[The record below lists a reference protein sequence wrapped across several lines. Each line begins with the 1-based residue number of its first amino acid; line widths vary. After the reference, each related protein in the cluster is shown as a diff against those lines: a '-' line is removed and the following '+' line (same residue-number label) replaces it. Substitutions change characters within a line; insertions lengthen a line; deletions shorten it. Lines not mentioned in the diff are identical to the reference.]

1 MTLGTNSNIKVTAEL
16 PSISSQQSS
25 IERYS
30 TILDMVLQ
38 GLPLGEIL
46 NAIVLLIEA
55 QKMGTFASVLLL
67 SDDGKRLLLGAA
79 PNFSEVYTH
88 AINGIEIGPNVGSC
102 GAAAFTR
109 ERVIVA
115 DIENHPN
122 WQPFK
127 SIPLNAGLRACWS
140 EPIKDSKNNVLG
152 TFAMYYDKVKS
163 PIEQD
168 LYLIQEAA
176 RLASLAIE
184 RSRGMHIQ
192 RLSNNIFNNLPMAL
206 VITNK
211 DNSVLSANPKFE
223 MLTTSYNKDLKLFD
237 VQRFL
242 SQSAPEKVT
251 DLFDTISH
259 GHAWKGEMRGLRSDS
274 DIIYIDL
281 TVTVIS
287 DSFTQQNCYAW
298 LITDISARKHAAKTI
313 DFQANH
319 DHLTGLVNRKYLFEQ
334 LQIMIEA
341 THEQEHISQSFSLL
355 LMNLDHFKQINDS
368 LGHDCGDAVL
378 QKLAKRLLQNIPDN
392 ALLSRIGAD
401 EFVLLLPGRIE
412 ADTLMEL
419 ARKLSDILSN
429 NMTVADQNL
438 MLSMSIGLSRFPD
451 DANNVE
457 QILNCASQAMYN
469 AKAKGRNCFEFFNDK
484 IQQAAERTAQV
495 HLHLK
500 NAISNN
506 EFELFYQ
513 PIVNPFTGQIIKAEV
528 LLRWL
533 HDGQFISPE
542 EFIPIAE
549 ESGLIVQIGEW
560 VRTQAVVC
568 AIELQQRQLPLPLSI
583 NVSTIEFWSNELQQ
597 RFLNYFDSI
606 QQQFDL
612 TVFPYELLT
621 LEITESL
628 MMKQQSNINL
638 LLEELR
644 RRGLNI
650 SVDDFGTGYSS
661 LSYLVNFP
669 VDQIKIDKSFIKKI
683 AQGERHKAI
692 IEAIVSMSRALD
704 LSVIAEGVET
714 QAELDFIKEQQ
725 IDAVQGYYFYKPMPK
740 NDFLTLL
747 AEQQN
752 KLSDFT

>member
-1 MTLGTNSNIKVTAEL
+1 M
-16 PSISSQQSS
+16 
-25 IERYS
+25 
-30 TILDMVLQ
+30 
-38 GLPLGEIL
+38 
-46 NAIVLLIEA
+46 
-55 QKMGTFASVLLL
+55 
-67 SDDGKRLLLGAA
+67 
-79 PNFSEVYTH
+79 
-88 AINGIEIGPNVGSC
+88 
-102 GAAAFTR
+102 
-109 ERVIVA
+109 
-115 DIENHPN
+115 
-122 WQPFK
+122 
-127 SIPLNAGLRACWS
+127 
-140 EPIKDSKNNVLG
+140 
-152 TFAMYYDKVKS
+152 
-163 PIEQD
+163 
-168 LYLIQEAA
+168 
-176 RLASLAIE
+176 
-184 RSRGMHIQ
+184 
-192 RLSNNIFNNLPMAL
+192 
-206 VITNK
+206 
-211 DNSVLSANPKFE
+211 
-223 MLTTSYNKDLKLFD
+223 
-237 VQRFL
+237 
-242 SQSAPEKVT
+242 
-251 DLFDTISH
+251 
-259 GHAWKGEMRGLRSDS
+259 
-274 DIIYIDL
+274 
-281 TVTVIS
+281 
-287 DSFTQQNCYAW
+287 
-298 LITDISARKHAAKTI
+298 
-313 DFQANH
+313 
-319 DHLTGLVNRKYLFEQ
+319 
-334 LQIMIEA
+334 
-341 THEQEHISQSFSLL
+341 
-355 LMNLDHFKQINDS
+355 
-368 LGHDCGDAVL
+368 
-378 QKLAKRLLQNIPDN
+378 
-392 ALLSRIGAD
+392 
-401 EFVLLLPGRIE
+401 
-412 ADTLMEL
+412 
-419 ARKLSDILSN
+419 
-429 NMTVADQNL
+429 
-438 MLSMSIGLSRFPD
+438 
-451 DANNVE
+451 
-457 QILNCASQAMYN
+457 
-469 AKAKGRNCFEFFNDK
+469 
-484 IQQAAERTAQV
+484 
-495 HLHLK
+495 
-500 NAISNN
+500 
-506 EFELFYQ
+506 
-513 PIVNPFTGQIIKAEV
+513 NPFTGQIIKAEV

-533 HDGQFISPE
+533 HDGHFISPE